1 MSSSGGGGGAPKS
14 PFGFHES
21 ARELDQIRRRREIR
35 MKLQAEFNRVFYNPH
50 RHSQHIEILD
60 PVVSRYTAMRAS
72 IYEHWKPNWPSFWK
86 YAFWTQIPIMLGALR
101 LHYLFKEKDEECRR
115 GDYPYEK
122 RDIRRI

>member
-50 RHSQHIEILD
+50 RHSQHIEIVSA
-60 PVVSRYTAMRAS
+60 PVLPVCLFFHTALVDS
-72 IYEHWKPNWPSFWK
+72 PLF
-86 YAFWTQIPIMLGALR
+86 FAL
-101 LHYLFKEKDEECRR
+101 FSA
-115 GDYPYEK
+115 
-122 RDIRRI
+122 

>member
-50 RHSQHIEILD
+50 RHSQHIEIVSA
-60 PVVSRYTAMRAS
+60 PVCCCFIQLLVDS
-72 IYEHWKPNWPSFWK
+72 PF
-86 YAFWTQIPIMLGALR
+86 FLAL
-101 LHYLFKEKDEECRR
+101 FSA
-115 GDYPYEK
+115 
-122 RDIRRI
+122 